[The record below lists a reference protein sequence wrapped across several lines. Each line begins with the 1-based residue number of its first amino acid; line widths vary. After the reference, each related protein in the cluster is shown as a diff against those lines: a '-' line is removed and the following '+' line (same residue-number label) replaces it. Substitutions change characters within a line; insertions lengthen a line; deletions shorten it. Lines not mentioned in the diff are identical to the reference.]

1 MNSDARAKNYLFD
14 LGTLLREKAFEA
26 KRSRQEGT
34 NEDYHIGRL
43 MAYYEVV
50 SLMIHQAE
58 VFGIELSEINLT
70 EIDPDRDLL

>member
-14 LGTLLREKAFEA
+14 LGTLIRDRAFEA
-26 KRSRQEGT
+26 KTSRQESA

-43 MAYYEVV
+43 MAYYEVI

-70 EIDPDRDLL
+70 EIDPGRDLL